1 MCGLVLPN
9 VPVGAQQWRCL
20 PCPCPWPGRQP
31 GRGLADGGTG
41 FVADTAGLAAG
52 DGGAG
57 SGVARDADGTAVARG
72 SGDEAGAA
80 PGVAVV
86 PARSLRTAPGTVP
99 GPPAAP
105 WPGASSANAT
115 AAPMST
121 SAVAEAVRAA
131 RKLISSSLELMT
143 SRSRARP
150 AGRA

>member
-1 MCGLVLPN
+1 L
-9 VPVGAQQWRCL
+9 
-20 PCPCPWPGRQP
+20 
-31 GRGLADGGTG
+31 
-41 FVADTAGLAAG
+41 VADTAGLAAG

-72 SGDEAGAA
+72 CSEEAGAV
-80 PGVAVV
+80 PGVAAV
-86 PARSLRTAPGTVP
+86 PARSLRTAPGAVP

-105 WPGASSANAT
+105 WPGVSSANAM

-121 SAVAEAVRAA
+121 SAVADAVRAA
-131 RKLISSSLELMT
+131 RKLVSSSQELIA